1 MVRAVPYG
9 ATSPLMVTFQA
20 GSQGEWQVVRQSTR
34 IGEDLP
40 VAGRI
45 GIGNGD
51 ATGAAI
57 WTLSGFTS
65 NLRYTTAPERLK
77 LDARSAPLGRS
88 EARMAA
94 LVPIRKSAAWWTL
107 AQDERRAVYERS
119 GHTPIGLG
127 YLPGIARRLHHC
139 RDLGE
144 PFDFLTWFEFE
155 PELEGEFDDLLA
167 RLRITEE
174 WRYIDREIDIRL
186 IRADSASGSAG

>member
-1 MVRAVPYG
+1 VA
-9 ATSPLMVTFQA
+9 FHA
-20 GSQGEWQVVRQSTR
+20 GSQGEWQVVRQTTR
-34 IGEDLP
+34 TGEDLP
-40 VAGRI
+40 VAARI
-45 GIGNGD
+45 GTGNPVD
-51 ATGAAI
+51 TPL
-57 WTLSGFTS
+57 WTLTGFTS
-65 NLRYTTAPERLK
+65 NLRYTTASERQR

-94 LVPIRKSAAWWTL
+94 LIPIRKSAAWWAM

-186 IRADSASGSAG
+186 IRTD

>member
-1 MVRAVPYG
+1 MVRALPYG
-9 ATSPLMVTFQA
+9 ATSPLMVAFHA
-20 GSQGEWQVVRQSTR
+20 GSLGDWRVERQSTR
-34 IGEDLP
+34 IGEALP
-40 VAGRI
+40 VAERI
-45 GIGNGD
+45 G
-51 ATGAAI
+51 TGSAPEAPL
-57 WTLSGFTS
+57 WTLTGFTS

-77 LDARSAPLGRS
+77 LDTRSAPLGRS

-94 LVPIRKSAAWWTL
+94 LIPIRKSAAWWAM

-186 IRADSASGSAG
+186 VRAD

>member
-1 MVRAVPYG
+1 MVRAVCYG
-9 ATSPLMVTFQA
+9 VSAPLTVAFHA
-20 GSQGEWQVVRQSTR
+20 GSQGEWRVVRQTTR
-34 IGEDLP
+34 TGEDLP
-40 VAGRI
+40 VAARI
-45 GIGNGD
+45 G
-51 ATGAAI
+51 TGSPVDTPL
-57 WTLSGFTS
+57 WTLTGFTS
-65 NLRYTTAPERLK
+65 NLRYTTASERQRLY
-77 LDARSAPLGRS
+77 ARSAPLGRS

-94 LVPIRKSAAWWTL
+94 LIPIRKSPAWWAM

-186 IRADSASGSAG
+186 IRTD

>member
-1 MVRAVPYG
+1 MASALPYG
-9 ATSPLMVTFQA
+9 ATSPLMVTFHA
-20 GSQGEWQVVRQSTR
+20 GSEGEWQVLRQSAR
-34 IGEDLP
+34 IGEGLP
-40 VAGRI
+40 VAERI
-45 GIGNGD
+45 G
-51 ATGAAI
+51 TCSGAQAPV
-57 WTLSGFTS
+57 WTLTGFTS

-77 LDARSAPLGRS
+77 LDARSAPLGRC

-94 LVPIRKSAAWWTL
+94 LIPIRKSAAWWAM

-186 IRADSASGSAG
+186 IRTDFAADPAG

>member
-1 MVRAVPYG
+1 MTRAIPYG
-9 ATSPLMVTFQA
+9 ATSPLMVAFHA
-20 GSQGEWQVVRQSTR
+20 GSRGEWKVVRQTTR
-34 IGEDLP
+34 IGEALP
-40 VAGRI
+40 VPERI
-45 GIGNGD
+45 G
-51 ATGAAI
+51 TGATHEPSL
-57 WTLSGFTS
+57 WTLTGFTS
-65 NLRYTTAPERLK
+65 NLRYTTPPERQR

-94 LVPIRKSAAWWTL
+94 LIPIRKSPAWWAM

-119 GHTPIGLG
+119 GHMPIGLG
-127 YLPGIARRLHHC
+127 YLPGIARRLYHC

-174 WRYIDREIDIRL
+174 WRHVDREIDIRL
-186 IRADSASGSAG
+186 IRTD